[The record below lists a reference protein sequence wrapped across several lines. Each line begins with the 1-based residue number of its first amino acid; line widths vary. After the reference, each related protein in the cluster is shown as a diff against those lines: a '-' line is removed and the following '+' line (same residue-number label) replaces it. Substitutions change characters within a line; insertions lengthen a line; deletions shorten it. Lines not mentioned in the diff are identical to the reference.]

1 MTDTAMQYASIN
13 WQDSKTPVS
22 DAFADVYFS
31 RADGRAEV
39 QHVFMQGCNLPDGW
53 QNKAYYTI
61 GETGFG
67 TGLNFLHVWQNFLVT
82 APANTRLTFI
92 SVEQYPLR
100 PSDLARAHALFDV
113 ELHPYCAQLQACYPL
128 PIAGWHTLRFGRVT
142 LLLGL
147 GDATALLT
155 DFDASVDAW
164 FLDGFS
170 PAKNPAMWHAGLYQA
185 LAKHSHAGTKIAS
198 FTAAGHVR
206 AGLASVGFSIERAQG
221 FAHKRHRIFGTFTA
235 PNFAHNIA
243 AKKPPPSRIII
254 IGAGIAGT
262 SIAHALSEYGIQCI
276 LLDAADD
283 IASGASGNAAAV
295 LYPQLAREYRAS
307 AQFSHLGYA
316 HTLRLLSAL
325 NTPQAPIDYA
335 GIGMFK
341 SPKDEKEAVRLADV
355 NTQLGFNKDVVRT
368 INAHEAS
375 EYLGQTVTSGGVWY
389 PDGSHVNPRSLCRAF
404 AAHANITLQPHKKV
418 IALQHEG
425 NLWRVHCADNSIYEA
440 DCVILATA
448 HDVLNLLP
456 SIDWKMRKTAGQ
468 ISFIP
473 AAQIATP
480 LRAIYCHRGYIIP
493 QAGGHMVGA
502 TYDHADM
509 SCAVRRE
516 NHERNMGELLAAL
529 PNFFTRADVTQWQG
543 RSAIRATTF
552 DRMPYVGE
560 VASGLYISTGHGS
573 RGLITAPLC
582 AQILAAE
589 IMGDIIPIARSLKAS
604 LHIARLHP

>member
-1 MTDTAMQYASIN
+1 MTDTALQYASIN
-13 WQDSKTPVS
+13 WQDSKTPVN

-31 RADGRAEV
+31 RADGRAETE
-39 QHVFMQGCNLPDGW
+39 HVFMQGCNLPDDW
-53 QNKAYYTI
+53 QNKAQYTI

-92 SVEQYPLR
+92 SVEQYPLH
-100 PSDLARAHALFDV
+100 PSDLAHAHALFDA
-113 ELHPYCAQLQACYPL
+113 ELHPYCTQLQACYPL
-128 PIAGWHTLRFGRVT
+128 PIAGWHILRFGRVT

-147 GDATALLT
+147 GDATAMLS

-170 PAKNPAMWHAGLYQA
+170 PAKNPAMWQMGLYQA
-185 LAKHSHAGTKIAS
+185 LAKHSHTGTKIAS

-206 AGLASVGFSIERAQG
+206 SGLESVGFTMSRAQG
-221 FAHKRHRIFGTFTA
+221 FAHKRHRIFGVFTA
-235 PNFAHNIA
+235 LKSAHNIA
-243 AKKPPPSRIII
+243 ARKPPTRVII

-262 SIAHALSEYGIQCI
+262 SVAHTLSENGIECI
-276 LLDAADD
+276 LLDEAGA

-295 LYPQLAREYRAS
+295 LYPQLARDNRTS
-307 AQFSHLGYA
+307 AQFTHLGYA

-325 NTPQAPIDYA
+325 NTPQTPIDYA
-335 GIGMFK
+335 RIGMFK
-341 SPKDEKEAVRLADV
+341 SAKDEKEAARLAEV
-355 NTQLGFNKDVVRT
+355 NTQLGYNADVVRT

-375 EYLGQTVTSGGVWY
+375 EYLGQKIIAQGVWY
-389 PDGSHVNPRSLCRAF
+389 PDGSWVNPRSLCHAF
-404 AAHANITLQPHKKV
+404 AAHANITLYPHKKV
-418 IALQHEG
+418 IALQHEL
-425 NLWRVHCADNSIYEA
+425 NLWRVFCADNSITEA
-440 DCVILATA
+440 DCVIVATA

-493 QAGGHMVGA
+493 QSNGHMIGA
-502 TYDHADM
+502 TYDHDDM
-509 SCAVRRE
+509 SCTVTLE
-516 NHERNMGELLAAL
+516 NHARNKRELETAL
-529 PNFFTRADVTQWQG
+529 PNFFSHADMSHWQG

-582 AQILAAE
+582 AEILVAQ
-589 IMGDIIPIARSLKAS
+589 IMGDTLPIARSLKAS